1 MSKIQFTATLESLG
15 DHHVTVIYIPEEI
28 MDTKPKFR
36 VRAEGVM
43 NGVTFNLAVQSQKL
57 GFKYFLVSKDLRKK
71 IIANG
76 QTNIVVIFEWVDADK
91 LDIPEE
97 LEAVLN
103 QDDDFKSKFDSF
115 TVGKQRGLVHYIT
128 SAKTVDTRIKRSLEL
143 AWKVKNN
150 ALYSDKN

>member
-28 MDTKPKFR
+28 MNMKPKFR

-128 SAKTVDTRIKRSLEL
+128 SAKTVDTRIKRSLDL